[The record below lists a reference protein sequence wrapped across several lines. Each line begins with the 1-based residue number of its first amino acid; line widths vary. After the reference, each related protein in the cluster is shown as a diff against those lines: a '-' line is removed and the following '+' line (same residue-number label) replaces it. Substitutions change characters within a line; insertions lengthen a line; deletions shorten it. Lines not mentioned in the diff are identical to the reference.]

1 MHTPLLQSD
10 GDFFIFNTFCM
21 NQSDTIAATSDDVRI
36 RSTTVLPSPHEMKEM
51 LPTMDMTQLRIC
63 EDRQHIRNIIR

>member
-1 MHTPLLQSD
+1 
-10 GDFFIFNTFCM
+10 M

-51 LPTMDMTQLRIC
+51 LPVMDMTQLRIC

>member
-1 MHTPLLQSD
+1 
-10 GDFFIFNTFCM
+10 M
-21 NQSDTIAATSDDVRI
+21 NQSDTIAAASDDVRI

-51 LPTMDMTQLRIC
+51 LPVMDTTQLRIC

>member
-1 MHTPLLQSD
+1 ME
-10 GDFFIFNTFCM
+10 IFLFLIHFCM

-36 RSTTVLPSPHEMKEM
+36 RSTTVLPSPHAMKEM
-51 LPTMDMTQLRIC
+51 LPVMDTTQLRIC

>member
-1 MHTPLLQSD
+1 MK
-10 GDFFIFNTFCM
+10 
-21 NQSDTIAATSDDVRI
+21 QSDTLSASDDVRI

-51 LPTMDMTQLRIC
+51 LPVMDTTQLRIC